1 MIFDNKSLN
10 DALTKALT
18 DSGVPDDHKNAFAIV
33 ASTGGGV
40 KGVLT
45 TKVNNVWQ
53 IDSVVAVSHDKK
65 VEGGVQIKASWA

>member
-18 DSGVPDDHKNAFAIV
+18 DSGVPDNHKNAFAIV
-33 ASTGGGV
+33 ATTSGGV

-53 IDSVVAVSHDKK
+53 IDSVMVVSHEKK
-65 VEGGVQIKASWA
+65 VEGGVQVKATW

>member
-18 DSGVPDDHKNAFAIV
+18 DSGIPDDHKNAFAIV
-33 ASTGGGV
+33 ATTSGGV

-53 IDSVVAVSHDKK
+53 IDSVVSVNHDKK
-65 VEGGVQIKASWA
+65 VDAGVQVKATW